1 MIERRRSSWFTPAV
15 VLTALG
21 LLIVVAVGVLLVLR
35 FVDQERQRDLRNWQV
50 RLGIVADSRKAA
62 IDSWLAQ
69 QWTDLGGIAQN
80 DSVRIFLTELK
91 TSGGNVNRVNDGQG
105 QAEYLATLLAFTAD
119 QRHFTAPL
127 FGPNVAA
134 DVGRIGLAGIA
145 MFDNDGHTVVAT
157 RGTPSGEAW
166 ISAFLAGS
174 PKGKTALRDI
184 SVDEAGHASMAFLVP
199 VFAVQAD
206 ATPDQ
211 QVGWVL
217 GIKEIDAE
225 LYPLLHQPGAVE
237 GTAETL
243 LLRLTGATVDYLSP
257 LHDHKPLSFTLAAD
271 TPDLAEA
278 AALRAV
284 GGFGVKRD
292 YRDIEVLYVSRD
304 IAGTP
309 WVLLY
314 KVDRS
319 EALGDADGRARRL
332 LGFFLLSIFLIVV
345 AFVAVWRHGASRRYS
360 LMAGQ
365 YRTLGAR
372 FERQSN
378 LLRLVT
384 DNQPNAIFITNE
396 DGRYRFANRQAA
408 VQAGIS
414 ADDMLGKSIAAVIGP
429 VTAGR
434 YRQLDRQALESGQVI
449 RELSRSGEGPS
460 LHVVQSLHIPL
471 GAAAEMTPG
480 VLIIEQ
486 DLTDFTAE
494 QERRRNTL
502 DQLVKCLISIAD
514 RRDPAAARHSSSVA
528 LVARAIADDMG
539 HSPTLIE
546 TAEMAGNL
554 MNLGKVLV
562 PASILT
568 RAGPLRAEELDLLH
582 DSLLD
587 ATRFLAGVEFDG
599 PVIETLRQSQE
610 RWDGKGR
617 PQGLKGQAIL
627 PSARVLAVA
636 NAFVAMVSP
645 RAYRAG
651 LSTDVALRAL
661 LDEIGTHFDPA
672 AVAALANH
680 IENKGGRDAWA
691 YFSEPTMSTPRV
703 IDPL

>member
-1 MIERRRSSWFTPAV
+1 MAF
-15 VLTALG
+15 TALG
-21 LLIVVAVGVLLVLR
+21 LLIVVAVGVLLVMR
-35 FVDQERQRDLRNWQV
+35 FVGQERQRDLRDWQI

-69 QWTDLGGIAQN
+69 QWADLGGIAQN
-80 DSVRIFLTELK
+80 DTVRIFMTELK
-91 TSGGNVNRVNDGQG
+91 ASGGNISRVNDGQG
-105 QAEYLATLLAFTAD
+105 QAEYLGTLLTFTAD

-127 FGPNVAA
+127 FGPAIAA

-145 MFDNDGHTVVAT
+145 IFDDAGHSVVAT
-157 RGTPSGEAW
+157 RGTPSGETW
-166 ISAFLAGS
+166 ISALLAAS

-184 SVDEAGHASMAFLVP
+184 FVDAAGHASMAFLVP
-199 VFAVQAD
+199 VFAVQSD

-237 GTAETL
+237 GSAETL
-243 LLRLTGATVDYLSP
+243 LLHLAGATVDYLSP
-257 LHDHKPLSFTLAAD
+257 LSDHKPLSFTLAAD

-278 AALRAV
+278 AALRAI
-284 GGFGVKRD
+284 GGFGVGRD
-292 YRDIEVLYVSRD
+292 YRDNEVLYVSRD
-304 IAGTP
+304 VAGAP

-314 KVDRS
+314 KIDRS
-319 EALGDADGRARRL
+319 EALGEADGRARRL
-332 LGFFLLSIFLIVV
+332 LAFFLLSIFLVVV

-365 YRTLGAR
+365 YRALGAR

-384 DNQPNAIFITNE
+384 DNQPNAIFIAND
-396 DGRYRFANRQAA
+396 DGCYRFANRQAA
-408 VQAGIS
+408 AQAGIS
-414 ADDMLGKSIAAVIGP
+414 VDDMLGKSLAAVLGP

-434 YRQLDRQALESGQVI
+434 YRQLDRRALESGQVI
-449 RELSRSGEGPS
+449 RDLSRTGDGQS
-460 LHVVQSLHIPL
+460 LHVVQSQHIPL
-471 GAAAEMTPG
+471 APDADVAQG
-480 VLIIEQ
+480 VLVIEE
-486 DLTDFTAE
+486 DLTDVTAE
-494 QERRRNTL
+494 QERRQRTL

-528 LVARAIADDMG
+528 TVARAIAEDMG
-539 HSPTLIE
+539 HPPTLID

-582 DSLLD
+582 ESLLD
-587 ATRFLAGVEFDG
+587 ATRFLEGVEFDG

-610 RWDGKGR
+610 RWDGTGR
-617 PQGLKGQAIL
+617 PQGLKGHAIL

-645 RAYRAG
+645 RSYRAG
-651 LSTDVALRAL
+651 LSMDAAMRAL
-661 LDEIGTHFDPA
+661 LNEIGGHFDPA
-672 AVAALANH
+672 AVAALNNH
-680 IENKGGRDAWA
+680 VENKGGRTAWA
-691 YFSEPTMSTPRV
+691 YLSEPAPSAPPRA
-703 IDPL
+703 IDPI